1 MPKTDNL
8 TKGLAVVGTVLVWLP
23 LLAPV
28 FFTVLLL
35 ISARRF
41 LFDFL
46 MPAELFP
53 IGLPGALLLLWAAV
67 RARSRVRLIGWSLA
81 IAVALLVGGQAL
93 AEVTGLASGATEPAG
108 LWFVLVL
115 GSIAGFCLALA
126 AVGVGGIAL
135 LSDLFRQRGSSKSM
149 RPGTVDS

>member
-1 MPKTDNL
+1 MPKKDAL
-8 TKGLAVVGTVLVWLP
+8 TKVLAVVGTALVWLP

-28 FFTVLLL
+28 LFSVLLL

-46 MPAELFP
+46 LPAELFP
-53 IGLPGALLLLWAAV
+53 VGLPGAVLLLWATV
-67 RARSRVRLIGWSLA
+67 RARSRVRLIGWGLA
-81 IAVALLVGGQAL
+81 MAVAMLVGGQAL
-93 AEVTGLASGATEPAG
+93 AVATGLASGAMEPTG
-108 LWFVLVL
+108 FWFVLVL

-135 LSDLFRQRGSSKSM
+135 LSDLFSQRGSSKSM
-149 RPGTVDS
+149 